1 MQFENKMSS
10 SITQQN
16 TIQCNADEIVKTS
29 MVLAHVKIQTSKR
42 SGRGV
47 QHYVIKFLSD
57 LRQGDG
63 FLRVLRFPHQ

>member
-29 MVLAHVKIQTSKR
+29 MVLAHVNIQTSKHR
-42 SGRGV
+42 LMGLACIS
-47 QHYVIKFLSD
+47 HECKFA
-57 LRQGDG
+57 
-63 FLRVLRFPHQ
+63 V